1 MATRPDLASPS
12 RSAPTKEAL
21 ESAPFPFDA
30 PERARELVVAL
41 LAEGTADRVP
51 GLQAQTRA
59 LAGEVARR
67 IEQEGVVYA
76 QAATRTLLG
85 ALAKKCVRALGAAL
99 GRPATAAELAEAQS
113 RLDGQVAGLRLEH
126 DFLVLLVDPARR
138 ARFTLAYRR
147 QEALGRRRGDPW
159 QGLTRSQVS
168 RVFKGQLKAQELT
181 EFLDT
186 AERDGHLTRTVT
198 RSEGPNGGRPKTY
211 ITLERGVSRRARR
224 TRAASRRKYVQ

>member
-138 ARFTLAYRR
+138 ARLTKWVLAD
-147 QEALGRRRGDPW
+147 ALPGTPRGAPGRASEFPG
-159 QGLTRSQVS
+159 RSAS
-168 RVFKGQLKAQELT
+168 PGGGMNAPP
-181 EFLDT
+181 
-186 AERDGHLTRTVT
+186 GRT
-198 RSEGPNGGRPKTY
+198 
-211 ITLERGVSRRARR
+211 
-224 TRAASRRKYVQ
+224 